1 MPSKPRLTRTQRA
14 LVEELDNITSV
25 AGLDYWNIL
34 DRDVDNEYRTT
45 ILQVIVREIV
55 RGEVVTHYTLID
67 EHLGSRICNYLFDSK
82 KFMALW
88 KTKKFER
95 FNYYILEKM
104 SLLEKLALVKDIY
117 RVSKTLSANIESIN
131 AIRNA
136 LTHAFFPE
144 NLRAHRS
151 KHGSASRKLTGSH
164 YKGIDIFTLHGF
176 ERFMDDARSV
186 ENFLALDIRRKRRA
200 TGR

>member
-25 AGLDYWNIL
+25 AGLDYRNIL

-117 RVSKTLSANIESIN
+117 RVSKTLSANIESI
-131 AIRNA
+131 
-136 LTHAFFPE
+136 
-144 NLRAHRS
+144 
-151 KHGSASRKLTGSH
+151 
-164 YKGIDIFTLHGF
+164 
-176 ERFMDDARSV
+176 
-186 ENFLALDIRRKRRA
+186 
-200 TGR
+200 